1 MRNTCGHTI
10 LLGGVGGDSHSV
22 GLNILRQA
30 LTMEGYRVNFLG
42 TQNRLEDF
50 VQLAP
55 MCDVVMI
62 SSMDGH
68 ARHYLRRFPE
78 LRRLYPAGGPLWY
91 LGGNLDIG
99 DGLGCESEFREM
111 GFYRVFAKF
120 VDAER
125 VLEVLRE
132 DLHEIEPAVECPVL
146 LERTRPAA
154 LRVDGAS
161 CEEQLTDES
170 FERTRREVLAHWKT
184 GYRAAALDDNAEFLV
199 RQPSFA
205 RAQRAV
211 NAGTQPLLVQPR
223 SGVPSLCEQIKLFKT
238 FKGAGVR
245 VLSYQ
250 VDSLTRNNN
259 YADAEAAIRESC
271 ATGVAILNG
280 FPVINHGVPGLRRVI
295 REVRVPIQTRHST
308 RDPRLLAEISYA
320 GGVTSF
326 EGGAICYNIPYYK
339 DYPLHES
346 ISAWQYVD
354 RLTGLYYEKFGIVL
368 DREFFGTLTA
378 ALIPPCLAIV
388 TNIIESI
395 LAVRQGV
402 KCVSLGYAEQG
413 HRVQDVAAIRTMGRM
428 AREILDNLGYKDVQV
443 NTVFHQ
449 YMAAFPPDR
458 QKAADLIYN
467 SAVTAAHSGVTRVIT
482 KTPAE
487 AVSIPRLE
495 ENLHGIELTLR
506 GIAAATSEPP
516 SDEDRIVEESELIR
530 REVSALLEQTVYGGG
545 GDIAQGVIASFR
557 RGVIDIPFSPSVHNC
572 GEVMTARDVEGAVR
586 FLSLGRLPFDGELRQ
601 FHREKMQER
610 RRAEGLYS
618 SKQSYRLVERDVL
631 QIAREQYRGW
641 PLFR

>member
-1 MRNTCGHTI
+1 MRYEGSHTI
-10 LLGGVGGDSHSV
+10 LLGGIGGDSHSV

-30 LTMEGYRVNFLG
+30 LTMEGYRVTYLG

-50 VQLAP
+50 VQRAP
-55 MCDVVMI
+55 LCNVVMI

-78 LRRLYPAGGPLWY
+78 LRSLYPAGGPLWY

-99 DGLGCESEFREM
+99 DGVGCEGEFREM
-111 GFYRVFAKF
+111 GFSRVFVKF

-125 VLEVLRE
+125 VLEVLSR
-132 DLHEIEPAVECPVL
+132 DLHEVEPAAECPVL
-146 LERTRPAA
+146 LEQAPPVA
-154 LRVDGAS
+154 LRVNGS
-161 CEEQLTDES
+161 SLEEKLPAEL
-170 FERTRREVLAHWKT
+170 FERLRREVLAHWKT
-184 GYRAAALDDNAEFLV
+184 GHRAASLNDNAEFLG

-211 NAGTQPLLVQPR
+211 SAGSQPLLVQPR
-223 SGVPSLCEQIKLFKT
+223 SGVPSLREQIKLFKI
-238 FKGAGVR
+238 FKGAGAR

-271 ATGVAILNG
+271 ATGVATLNG
-280 FPVINHGVPGLRRVI
+280 FPVINHGVPGLRRVM

-354 RLTGLYYEKFGIVL
+354 RLTGLYYEKFDIIL

-402 KCVSLGYAEQG
+402 RCVSLGYAEQG
-413 HRVQDVAAIRTMGRM
+413 HRVQDIAAIRTMRQM

-443 NTVFHQ
+443 NTVFQQ

-467 SAVTAAHSGVTRVIT
+467 SAVTAAQTGVTRVIT

-495 ENLHGIELTLR
+495 DNLHGIELTLR
-506 GIAAATSEPP
+506 GIAAAASQPP
-516 SDEDRIVEESELIR
+516 SDEGRIAAESELIR

-545 GDIAQGVIASFR
+545 GDLAQGVVDSFR
-557 RGVIDIPFSPSVHNC
+557 RGSIDIPFSPSVHNR
-572 GEVMTARDVEGAVR
+572 GEVMTARDAEGAVR
-586 FLSLGRLPFDGELRQ
+586 FLALGRLPFDGELRQ

-610 RRAEGLYS
+610 RRVEGLYS

-631 QIAREQYRGW
+631 QIAREQYQGW